1 MNNFAN
7 RLKQLRQEK
16 HLTMDKLIEDLTQKY
31 PESKISK
38 GMVSRWE
45 NGGFPNNKN
54 QQILAK
60 YFHVSVDYLIGKSDY
75 KNSWEEYDAKLG
87 EKRLQ
92 QITDEV
98 NFYENLD
105 QSKKGVQIPVLGTV
119 AAGIPISAH
128 EDILDYEEI
137 STDLANKGIYFG
149 LKIKG
154 SSMEPTLYDGDTV
167 IVRQQDDIENG
178 EIGIVLINGDEATT
192 KEIKK
197 TKEGITLIGHNVA
210 VFSPKFFTN
219 QEIIDLPVRIIGKV
233 IELRRKLG

>member
-1 MNNFAN
+1 MCFKN
-7 RLKQLRQEK
+7 RLKELRK
-16 HLTMDKLIEDLTQKY
+16 NNHLTQKELAENLQMPTSTLANY
-31 PESKISK
+31 ES
-38 GMVSRWE
+38 GNRT
-45 NGGFPNNKN
+45 PNQTQLINMS
-54 QQILAK
+54 K
-60 YFHVSVDYLIGKSDY
+60 YFHVSVDYLIGKSEY
-75 KNSWEEYDAKLG
+75 KNAFEEYDAKLG
-87 EKRLQ
+87 EKKLK

-137 STDLANKGIYFG
+137 PAKLASQGIFFG

-154 SSMEPTLYDGDTV
+154 DSMEPTLYDGDTV
-167 IVRQQDDIENG
+167 IVKQQDDIENG

-197 TKEGITLIGHNVA
+197 TNEGITLIGHNVA